1 MMMYVIN
8 TVISI
13 VMSIASAYLI
23 VLNTGKTWH
32 EAGFSVMGI
41 IMDIAM
47 GALLVYLN
55 KVYFD
60 RRSALFVN

>member
-1 MMMYVIN
+1 
-8 TVISI
+8 
-13 VMSIASAYLI
+13 MSIASAYLI